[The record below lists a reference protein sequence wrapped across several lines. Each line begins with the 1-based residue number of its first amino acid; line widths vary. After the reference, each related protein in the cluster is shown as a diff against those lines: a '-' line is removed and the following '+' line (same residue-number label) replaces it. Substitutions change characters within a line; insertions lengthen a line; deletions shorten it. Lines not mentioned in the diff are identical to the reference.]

1 MEATGSRW
9 GAQSFD
15 NFATRPS
22 ALETRRILPD
32 FAVLSK
38 QKLDEEVT
46 GRALLELDN
55 TSIVDSQEP
64 ELAFIRLIATRI
76 MGLQNRA
83 ARFDR
88 AEQSLRHPTVRHR
101 RREITDHL
109 VPDFRLHSRM
119 RFVVCNYF
127 HVMLA
132 QGDEE
137 QDTFARRLI
146 IREMRAELPMRQL
159 PRIRMLHV
167 HRHQPQP
174 DRHPVA

>member
-1 MEATGSRW
+1 VGVLRVSTI
-9 GAQSFD
+9 FHKL
-15 NFATRPS
+15 PV
-22 ALETRRILPD
+22 LETRRIQPD

-101 RREITDHL
+101 HREITDHL